1 LVFARSGSDLK
12 ARCDVPAAMTGP
24 FDDGLARGLNARR
37 IRGGVLVG
45 VSAIAEPMS
54 YGRRIIRQPSNK
66 RSAIAELPT
75 FYAILGLTRIE
86 NDVPERF
93 SATVIYLG
101 GERWLPN

>member
-1 LVFARSGSDLK
+1 
-12 ARCDVPAAMTGP
+12 MTGP
-24 FDDGLARGLNARR
+24 FDDGLAHEFNAGRIHRR
-37 IRGGVLVG
+37 VLVG
-45 VSAIAEPMS
+45 NSAVAEPMS